1 MRIGYGLR
9 GAAGEIAAEAARAR
23 ELGFDALSTSEVAND
38 PFLPLAVAAGS
49 AGEMRLET
57 HIAVAF
63 ARSPMVTANAAH
75 YLHLLSGGRAVL
87 GLGTQIKPHI
97 TRRFDMP
104 WSSRPAAQM
113 RDYLGALHA
122 IWADWNDGVQLA
134 FRSEHYTHALM
145 ADMFR
150 PEPSPSAPEVHLAAV
165 GPVMTRLAGE
175 LADGLIPHAFST
187 PEWFSEVT
195 LPALHEGLERS
206 GRERADVVVHC
217 PGFVV
222 VTGEE
227 GAGEQET
234 LAVRRQIAFY
244 GSTPAYADV
253 LRRAG
258 RGELHDRLH
267 ALSIGSDP
275 DRWAR
280 MGDLVDDELLGA
292 FAVIGPLGQVAEE
305 LGRRYGDTIDQ
316 VHVVPPEGTTREA
329 LAGFRDRLSPRRSGP
344 ETPGAPSGA

>member
-9 GAAGEIAAEAARAR
+9 GAAAEIPAEASRAR
-23 ELGFDALSTSEVAND
+23 DLGFDALSTSEVAHD

-49 AGEMRLET
+49 SGEMRLET

-75 YLHLLSGGRAVL
+75 YLHQLSGGRAVL

-113 RDYLGALHA
+113 RDYIGALRA
-122 IWADWNDGVQLA
+122 IWRDWNAGEQLA
-134 FRSEHYTHALM
+134 FRSEHYNHTLM
-145 ADMFR
+145 TDMFR
-150 PEPSPSAPEVHLAAV
+150 PERLPTAPEVHLAAV

-187 PEWFSEVT
+187 PEFFSEVT

-206 GRERADVVVHC
+206 GRERSDVVVHC

-222 VTGEE
+222 VTGEA
-227 GAGEQET
+227 GASEAEK

-244 GSTPAYADV
+244 GSTPAYGDV

-267 ALSIGSDP
+267 ALSVGSDP
-275 DRWAR
+275 ERWAR
-280 MGDLVDDELLGA
+280 MGDLVDDELLAA
-292 FAVIGPLGQVAEE
+292 FSVIGPIAQVADE
-305 LGRRYGDTIDQ
+305 LARRYGGEIDQ
-316 VHVVPPEGTTREA
+316 VHVVPPAGT
-329 LAGFRDRLSPRRSGP
+329 GP
-344 ETPGAPSGA
+344 EDLADFRRCLA

>member
-9 GAAGEIAAEAARAR
+9 GAAGEIATEAARAR
-23 ELGFDALSTSEVAND
+23 DLGFDALSTSEVAND

-49 AGEMRLET
+49 SGEMRLET

-122 IWADWNDGVQLA
+122 IWADWNSGRQLA
-134 FRSEHYTHALM
+134 FRSEHYNHTLM
-145 ADMFR
+145 TDMFR
-150 PEPSPSAPEVHLAAV
+150 PASSPTAPEVHLAAV

-187 PEWFSEVT
+187 PEWFHEVT
-195 LPALHEGLERS
+195 LPALHEGLEKAGRQRS
-206 GRERADVVVHC
+206 DVVVHC

-222 VTGEE
+222 VTGEA
-227 GAGEQET
+227 GAAEQET

-258 RGELHDRLH
+258 RGELHEQLH
-267 ALSIGSDP
+267 ALSVGSDP

-280 MGDLVDDELLGA
+280 MGDLVDDDLLSA
-292 FAVIGPLGQVAEE
+292 FSVIGPLAEVADE
-305 LGRRYGDTIDQ
+305 LARRYGGTIDQ
-316 VHVVPPEGTTREA
+316 VHVVPPESTTPEA
-329 LAGFRDRLSPRRSGP
+329 LAGFRDRLS
-344 ETPGAPSGA
+344 

>member
-9 GAAGEIAAEAARAR
+9 GTGADVVDEAARAR
-23 ELGFDALSTSEVAND
+23 DLGFDALTTSEVAYD

-49 AGEMRLET
+49 SGGMRLET

-75 YLHLLSGGRAVL
+75 YLHLISGGRAVL

-122 IWADWNDGVQLA
+122 IWADWNTGEPLG
-134 FRSEHYTHALM
+134 FRSEHYNHTLM
-145 ADMFR
+145 TDMFR
-150 PEPSPSAPEVHLAAV
+150 PEPLPTAPEVHLAAV

-187 PEWFSEVT
+187 PQFFSEVT
-195 LPALHEGLERS
+195 LPALEEGLERS
-206 GRERADVVVHC
+206 GRSRSDVVVHC

-222 VTGEE
+222 VTGEA
-227 GAGEQET
+227 GAAESDL
-234 LAVRRQIAFY
+234 LALRRQIAFY

-267 ALSIGSDP
+267 ALSVGGDP
-275 DRWAR
+275 ERWER
-280 MGDLVDDELLGA
+280 MGDLVDDELLDA
-292 FAVIGPLGQVAEE
+292 FAVIGPAAKVADE
-305 LGRRYGDTIDQ
+305 LARRYGTGIDQ
-316 VHVVPPEGTTREA
+316 VHVVPPEGTTAET
-329 LAGFRDRLSPRRSGP
+329 LAAFRARL
-344 ETPGAPSGA
+344 A

>member
-9 GAAGEIAAEAARAR
+9 GSAGDVADEAARAR
-23 ELGFDALSTSEVAND
+23 DLGFDALSTSEVAYD

-49 AGEMRLET
+49 SGGMRLET

-75 YLHLLSGGRAVL
+75 YLHLISGGRAVL

-104 WSSRPAAQM
+104 WSSKPAAQM

-122 IWADWNDGVQLA
+122 IWRDWNSGEELA
-134 FRSEHYTHALM
+134 FRSEHYNHTLM
-145 ADMFR
+145 TDMFR
-150 PEPSPSAPEVHLAAV
+150 PQRLPTAPEIHLAAV

-187 PEWFSEVT
+187 PEFFREVT
-195 LPALHEGLERS
+195 LPALQEGLERA
-206 GRERADVVVHC
+206 GRERSSVVVHC

-222 VTGEE
+222 VTGD
-227 GAGEQET
+227 AGPSEAEV

-244 GSTPAYADV
+244 GSTPAYGDV
-253 LRRAG
+253 LRRRG
-258 RGELHDRLH
+258 RGELHEQLH
-267 ALSIGSDP
+267 ALSVGSDP
-275 DRWAR
+275 ERWVR
-280 MGDLVDDELLGA
+280 MGDLVDDDVLHA
-292 FAVIGPLGQVAEE
+292 FAVIGTLDEVAAE
-305 LGRRYGDTIDQ
+305 LRSRYGTDVDQ
-316 VHVVPPEGTTREA
+316 VHLAPPAGMDAEA
-329 LAGFRDRLSPRRSGP
+329 LAGFRRGL
-344 ETPGAPSGA
+344 A

>member
-9 GAAGEIAAEAARAR
+9 GTAGDVADEAARAR
-23 ELGFDALSTSEVAND
+23 DLGFDALSTSEVAHD

-49 AGEMRLET
+49 SGDMRLET

-75 YLHLLSGGRAVL
+75 YLHLISGGRAVL

-104 WSSRPAAQM
+104 WSSKPAAQM

-122 IWADWNDGVQLA
+122 IWRDWNSGEQLA
-134 FRSEHYTHALM
+134 FRSEHYNHTLM
-145 ADMFR
+145 TDMFR
-150 PEPSPSAPEVHLAAV
+150 PQRLPTAPEVHLAAV

-187 PEWFSEVT
+187 PEFFREVT
-195 LPALHEGLERS
+195 LPSLQEGLERA
-206 GRERADVVVHC
+206 GRERSSVVVHC

-222 VTGEE
+222 VTGE
-227 GAGEQET
+227 AGPGESEV
-234 LAVRRQIAFY
+234 LALRRQIAFY

-258 RGELHDRLH
+258 RGELHDQLH
-267 ALSIGSDP
+267 ALSVGGDP
-275 DRWAR
+275 ERWAR
-280 MGDLVDDELLGA
+280 MGDLVDDDLLAA
-292 FAVIGPLGQVAEE
+292 FSVIGPLAEVADE
-305 LGRRYGDTIDQ
+305 LARRYGTDIDQ

-329 LAGFRDRLSPRRSGP
+329 LAGFRSRL
-344 ETPGAPSGA
+344 T

>member
-9 GAAGEIAAEAARAR
+9 GAAGEVADEAARAR
-23 ELGFDALSTSEVAND
+23 DLGFDALSTSEVAHD

-49 AGEMRLET
+49 SGDMRLET

-75 YLHLLSGGRAVL
+75 YLHVLSGGRAVL

-122 IWADWNDGVQLA
+122 IWRDWNEGVQLA
-134 FRSEHYTHALM
+134 FRSEHYNHTLM
-145 ADMFR
+145 TDMFR
-150 PEPSPSAPEVHLAAV
+150 PEPLPTAPEVHLAAV

-187 PEWFSEVT
+187 PEWFHEVT
-195 LPALHEGLERS
+195 LPALREGLERS
-206 GRERADVVVHC
+206 GRERSDVVVHC

-222 VTGEE
+222 VTGEARASE
-227 GAGEQET
+227 AEK

-244 GSTPAYADV
+244 GSTPAYGDV

-258 RGELHDRLH
+258 RAELHDRLH
-267 ALSIGSDP
+267 ALSVGGDP
-275 DRWAR
+275 ERWAR
-280 MGDLVDDELLGA
+280 MGDLVDDDLLAA
-292 FAVIGPLGQVAEE
+292 FSVIGPIADVADE
-305 LGRRYGDTIDQ
+305 LARRYGGDIDQ
-316 VHVVPPEGTTREA
+316 VHVVPPDGTTPEA
-329 LAGFRDRLSPRRSGP
+329 LAAFRDRLS
-344 ETPGAPSGA
+344 

>member
-1 MRIGYGLR
+1 VRIGYGLR
-9 GAAGEIAAEAARAR
+9 GGAAEVAAEAGWARD
-23 ELGFDALSTSEVAND
+23 LGFDAISTSEVAND
-38 PFLPLAVAAGS
+38 PFLPLAVAAAS
-49 AGEMRLET
+49 SGEMRLET

-122 IWADWNDGVQLA
+122 IWADWNAGEQLA
-134 FRSEHYTHALM
+134 FRSEHYNHTLM
-145 ADMFR
+145 TDMFR
-150 PEPSPSAPEVHLAAV
+150 PTSSPTAPEVHLAAV

-175 LADGLIPHAFST
+175 VADGLIPHAFST
-187 PEWFSEVT
+187 PEWFHEVT
-195 LPALHEGLERS
+195 LPALHEGLEKS

-222 VTGEE
+222 VTGPE
-227 GAGEQET
+227 GAGEQEI

-258 RGELHDRLH
+258 RGELHDQLH
-267 ALSIGSDP
+267 ALSISSDP
-275 DRWAR
+275 DRWVR
-280 MGDLVDDELLGA
+280 MGDLVDDELLEA
-292 FAVIGPLGQVAEE
+292 FAVVGTLEQVAGE
-305 LGRRYGDTIDQ
+305 LRARYGSDIDQ
-316 VHVVPPEGTTREA
+316 VHLALPAGTAAGA
-329 LAGFRDRLSPRRSGP
+329 LADVRARLS
-344 ETPGAPSGA
+344 